1 METNEPA
8 NSSNIQIQAS
18 NPSLNSQN
26 IQGANMSNQMG
37 INNQM
42 PVQPLQQHQ
51 QQQQQQQQ
59 QYQQF
64 QNQGKPPPVQ
74 QIIQQQQPLPIQSLN
89 QSNFNSNINMQSNQT
104 IAQSTDMFNQANKV
118 SQSHQQQQQ
127 QPASNII
134 LGSNGQPQINIG
146 NAQMSAQSVVPS
158 QANQSQIQPQVAI
171 SRASPLNPQ
180 VQQVQQ
186 VQPGPRPIQP
196 INQQI
201 IQSSTPPIIQLQTQQ
216 SHQQNMLQNF
226 NQVGMQQ
233 NNGQTI
239 VVNNPKPQAQIYNQ
253 QQQAPTLIN
262 QNIFSQ
268 QQNQTVIWDGNV
280 EWQEKDRN
288 NPNNTNKVTRIAKA
302 HMISNIVLDQT
313 TGQYIPEVSPI
324 LAQGWPQKI
333 PLQLL
338 SKQILDILTIQ
349 CTPPT
354 RNLYLITDGNNL
366 ELRNTL
372 QSIGVS
378 HFFPL

>member
-1 METNEPA
+1 M
-8 NSSNIQIQAS
+8 I
-18 NPSLNSQN
+18 
-26 IQGANMSNQMG
+26 
-37 INNQM
+37 
-42 PVQPLQQHQ
+42 
-51 QQQQQQQQ
+51 
-59 QYQQF
+59 
-64 QNQGKPPPVQ
+64 
-74 QIIQQQQPLPIQSLN
+74 
-89 QSNFNSNINMQSNQT
+89 
-104 IAQSTDMFNQANKV
+104 
-118 SQSHQQQQQ
+118 
-127 QPASNII
+127 
-134 LGSNGQPQINIG
+134 
-146 NAQMSAQSVVPS
+146 
-158 QANQSQIQPQVAI
+158 
-171 SRASPLNPQ
+171 
-180 VQQVQQ
+180 
-186 VQPGPRPIQP
+186 
-196 INQQI
+196 
-201 IQSSTPPIIQLQTQQ
+201 
-216 SHQQNMLQNF
+216 QNF
-226 NQVGMQQ
+226 NQVGMQP
-233 NNGQTI
+233 NNGQTV
-239 VVNNPKPQAQIYNQ
+239 VVNNTKPQSQIYNQ
-253 QQQAPTLIN
+253 QHAQQVTSQQAPIIN

-378 HFFPL
+378 ISSLFLSI